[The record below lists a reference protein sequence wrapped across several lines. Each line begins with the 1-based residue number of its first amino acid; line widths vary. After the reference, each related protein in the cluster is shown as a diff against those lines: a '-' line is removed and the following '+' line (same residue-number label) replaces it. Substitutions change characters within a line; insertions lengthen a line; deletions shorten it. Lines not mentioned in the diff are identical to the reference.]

1 MIFRKSVT
9 VKNESSPEP
18 DTTES
23 ETSSKNETYS
33 TVFLASTKNKQ
44 LFVKSTKKACVVCK
58 NVTDTMKCSGP
69 CQSYFHKECFNKSE
83 ERYLEPINKII
94 SKGKKQ
100 CLKSTHKKEDSIVSS
115 STISENI
122 SKKKNNIKSAQDS
135 NFLSKPLN
143 GMNSISENNSKE
155 GNLCDQPKSGDLSN
169 NLNCVLV
176 KNENTQLEHINKDL
190 IKLKDKIENL
200 IDLKNG
206 NIDLVPEIS
215 KEKTV
220 DPSVKTEN
228 MAVEKVIKDDKHN
241 MCSLCKANKTN
252 CFLCGLNIEDPGQKI
267 ICKLC
272 KLK

>member
-1 MIFRKSVT
+1 

-33 TVFLASTKNKQ
+33 TVFLASTKNKH

-58 NVTDTMKCSGP
+58 NITDTMKCSGP

-94 SKGKKQ
+94 SKRKKQ
-100 CLKSTHKKEDSIVSS
+100 CLKSTLKNEDSIVSS
-115 STISENI
+115 TIIENN
-122 SKKKNNIKSAQDS
+122 SQEKSNVKSAEGD

-143 GMNSISENNSKE
+143 GMNSISEDNSKND
-155 GNLCDQPKSGDLSN
+155 NLYDKQKSGDISN
-169 NLNCVLV
+169 NLNGILV
-176 KNENTQLEHINKDL
+176 KNENTQLENINKDL
-190 IKLKDKIENL
+190 IE
-200 IDLKNG
+200 LKNEKKELIYLTNANKG
-206 NIDLVPEIS
+206 LVPEIS

-220 DPSVKTEN
+220 DHSVKTEN
-228 MAVEKVIKDDKHN
+228 VTVEKVLKDDKLN

-267 ICKLC
+267 VCKLC